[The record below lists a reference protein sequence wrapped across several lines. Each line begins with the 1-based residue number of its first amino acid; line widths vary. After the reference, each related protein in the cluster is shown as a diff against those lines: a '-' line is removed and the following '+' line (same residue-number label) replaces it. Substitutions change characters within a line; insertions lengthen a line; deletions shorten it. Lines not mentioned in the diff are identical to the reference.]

1 MHASTYIHIYTTDF
15 SDVHAYT
22 SVHIPVPCAHTW
34 KMVCAS
40 RTCELCT
47 HAECACMD
55 TRTWTCTGTHGMRI
69 CSSTYAAWCVCGL
82 RLCSAASSR
91 EAANTPVVHKYSH
104 TSAYGS
110 DPACARADISMT
122 IRSRRCLR
130 ACSRAPPRSI
140 FMSCE
145 WLGVVTCTRTN
156 SQARTHT

>member
-1 MHASTYIHIYTTDF
+1 MFMTYVL
-15 SDVHAYT
+15 SDVHEYT

-34 KMVCAS
+34 TMVCAS

-69 CSSTYAAWCVCGL
+69 CSCTYAAWCVCGL

-91 EAANTPVVHKYSH
+91 EAATTHAVHTYTRTTAH
-104 TSAYGS
+104 GS
-110 DPACARADISMT
+110 DPACARADISTT

-130 ACSRAPPRSI
+130 ACSRTSSFCI
-140 FMSCE
+140 TCE
-145 WLGVVTCTRTN
+145 WLGVVACMC
-156 SQARTHT
+156 